1 MIYALGEFKPEFR
14 GNYYVADSAR
24 LIGQCILENNVS
36 IWFGA
41 ILRAD
46 NDRISI
52 GENSNVQEN
61 SVIHADPGFP
71 VNIGRDVTVGHMVML
86 HGCTVGDGS
95 LIGIKSVILNGAK
108 IGRNC
113 VIGAHSLIPENKV
126 IPDGSLV
133 IGSPGRVVR
142 PLRPEEITFFNDF
155 ADQYVKR
162 FKQYQRELK
171 IDGTA

>member
-95 LIGIKSVILNGAK
+95 LIGIKSVILNGA
-108 IGRNC
+108 
-113 VIGAHSLIPENKV
+113 VIGEECLIGANTLIAEGKI
-126 IPDGSLV
+126 IPARSLV
-133 IGSPGRVVR
+133 VGSPGKVTRQLSDEDVAR
-142 PLRPEEITFFNDF
+142 IREGASN
-155 ADQYVKR
+155 YVEKI
-162 FKQYQRELK
+162 KHYREHLK
-171 IDGTA
+171 AI